1 MTTETQRG
9 ANGRAVLAATAG
21 RGERAGTSPPWT
33 DRGEGAA
40 DADRGPGP
48 GPGPGGDG
56 PVAEAAVDY
65 ARSLGWPLTPG
76 YPVDGELCGCG
87 LAQCPDYGAHPVPGA
102 WKVAAC
108 ATPSLVRVIWRMSA
122 GAPVLAV
129 LGRPVP
135 GAARLGAVRV
145 PALIGVAALEL
156 LSKRTAAEGPAVDG
170 HGRISFLVDLG
181 PGTETGDRALA
192 EFECWRRAG
201 VDLAVLGTEMERTYV
216 PLPTPGFSGR
226 SGVVWAVPPEAD
238 RNLPPVAAVIE
249 VFDRAMRSTYPS
261 LWSTVRSKSGSK
273 SR

>member
-1 MTTETQRG
+1 MDSGRGQASVTTETQQG

-21 RGERAGTSPPWT
+21 RGERAGAPPPRT
-33 DRGEGAA
+33 DRGDGAA
-40 DADRGPGP
+40 AADRGPGP
-48 GPGPGGDG
+48 GPDPGGDG
-56 PVAEAAVDY
+56 PVAEAAVGY

-87 LAQCPDYGAHPVPGA
+87 LEQCPDYGAHPVPGA

-181 PGTETGDRALA
+181 PGTAGR
-192 EFECWRRAG
+192 CGPRRARHRDG
-201 VDLAVLGTEMERTYV
+201 ADLRAAAHARIQRQVGRGLGGAARGRPEPAAGGCGHRGLRPGDALDVSEPVERGALEV
-216 PLPTPGFSGR
+216 Q
-226 SGVVWAVPPEAD
+226 
-238 RNLPPVAAVIE
+238 VAI
-249 VFDRAMRSTYPS
+249 
-261 LWSTVRSKSGSK
+261 
-273 SR
+273 